1 MNMPSTLSCPATLN
15 KLLVCTDGSPESQG
29 AIAAAFNLAQACGS
43 KIHLIQVVQ
52 YIFETDSS
60 WPGMIFDRDQKV
72 LSYLD
77 AWKVEASKLD
87 VALETKMV
95 YADTPYEG
103 VIEEAK
109 KIEPELII
117 MGRHGISRLYRIMM
131 GNVTARVI
139 SHSPY
144 NVLVVPK
151 DVSMDF
157 KKIIVASDG
166 STYSHAAWGEAMR
179 LGQRLGSELIAV
191 PVVDQE
197 LEVERAEKIAI
208 ELKAEAD
215 RAGIELETLIL
226 QGYPPE
232 VIVQAARGKEADL
245 IVMGALGF
253 TGVKS
258 FIMGSVTERVIAQAP
273 CCVLIVKQILK

>member
-1 MNMPSTLSCPATLN
+1 M
-15 KLLVCTDGSPESQG
+15 
-29 AIAAAFNLAQACGS
+29 IA
-43 KIHLIQVVQ
+43 
-52 YIFETDSS
+52 
-60 WPGMIFDRDQKV
+60 DRDQKV
-72 LSYLD
+72 LNYLD
-77 AWKVEASKLD
+77 AWKVEASKLN
-87 VALETKMV
+87 VTLETKMV

-117 MGRHGISRLYRIMM
+117 MGRHGTSRLYRIMM

-139 SHSPY
+139 SHGPC
-144 NVLVVPK
+144 NVLVVPQ
-151 DVSMDF
+151 DVSLDF

-179 LGQRLGSELIAV
+179 LSQRLGSELIVV

-197 LEVERAEKIAI
+197 LEVERAEKVVSKL
-208 ELKAEAD
+208 EAEAD
-215 RAGIELETLIL
+215 QAGIKIETLIL
-226 QGYPPE
+226 QGFPPE
-232 VIVQAARGKEADL
+232 VIVQAARGKQVGL

-258 FIMGSVTERVIAQAP
+258 FFMGSVTERVIAQAP
-273 CCVLIVKQILK
+273 CCVLVVKRILT

>member
-1 MNMPSTLSCPATLN
+1 MDMPTTLSCPATLN
-15 KLLVCTDGSPESQG
+15 KLLVCTDGSPESHG
-29 AIAAAFNLAQACGS
+29 AVAAAFNLAQACGS

-52 YIFETDSS
+52 SIFETDS
-60 WPGMIFDRDQKV
+60 WPGMIADRDQKV
-72 LSYLD
+72 LNYLD
-77 AWKVEASKLD
+77 AWKVEASKLN

-95 YADTPYEG
+95 YADAPYEG
-103 VIEEAK
+103 VLEEAK

-139 SHSPY
+139 SHGSC

-151 DVSMDF
+151 DVSLEF

-179 LGQRLGSELIAV
+179 LSQRLGSELIVV

-197 LEVERAEKIAI
+197 LEVERAEKVVSKL
-208 ELKAEAD
+208 EAEANQ
-215 RAGIELETLIL
+215 AGIKIETLIL
-226 QGYPPE
+226 QGFPPE
-232 VIVQAARGKEADL
+232 VLVQAARRKEADL

-258 FIMGSVTERVIAQAP
+258 FFIGSVTERVIAQAP
-273 CCVLIVKQILK
+273 CCVLVVKQLLK

>member
-1 MNMPSTLSCPATLN
+1 MVITNALSCPATLN
-15 KLLVCTDGSPESQG
+15 KLLVCTDGSPESHG

-52 YIFETDSS
+52 SIFETDS
-60 WPGMIFDRDQKV
+60 WPGMIVDRDQKV
-72 LSYLD
+72 LNYLD
-77 AWKVEASKLD
+77 SWKVEALKLN

-139 SHSPY
+139 SHGPC

-151 DVSMDF
+151 DVSLDF

-179 LGQRLGSELIAV
+179 LSQRLGSELIVV

-197 LEVERAEKIAI
+197 LEVERAERVVSKLA
-208 ELKAEAD
+208 AEAD
-215 RAGIELETLIL
+215 QAGIKIETLIL
-226 QGYPPE
+226 QGFPPE
-232 VIVQAARGKEADL
+232 VIVQAARGKQVGL

-258 FIMGSVTERVIAQAP
+258 FFMGSVTERVIAQAP
-273 CCVLIVKQILK
+273 CCVLVVKRILT

>member
-1 MNMPSTLSCPATLN
+1 MVMTNALSCPASL
-15 KLLVCTDGSPESQG
+15 KILLVCTDGSPESQG

-60 WPGMIFDRDQKV
+60 WPGMIADRDQKV

-77 AWKVEASKLD
+77 AWKVEASKLN
-87 VALETKMV
+87 VALETTMI

-109 KIEPELII
+109 KIEPDLII

-139 SHSPY
+139 SHSPC
-144 NVLVVPK
+144 NVMVVPK
-151 DVSMDF
+151 DVSLAF

-166 STYSHAAWGEAMR
+166 STYSYAAWGEAMR
-179 LGQRLGSELIAV
+179 LCQRLGSDLIAV

-197 LEVERAEKIAI
+197 LEVELAERIATK
-208 ELKAEAD
+208 LKSEAD
-215 RAGIELETLIL
+215 RAGIEIETLIL
-226 QGYPPE
+226 QGFPTE

-258 FIMGSVTERVIAQAP
+258 FFMGSVTERVIAQAP